1 MLFKNTLPT
10 PIAAQKAYYQEIHG
24 QQLHDNYHWMRL
36 SDEQKNA
43 LNPDSHTQE
52 VLDYLNVE
60 NDYTNKILEPTN
72 NFQKAL
78 FEELKGRIKKD
89 DSSVPVFHR
98 GYWYYTRFE
107 DQKEY
112 PIHCRKNG
120 SMDAAEEVM
129 LNVNIL
135 AESKAYYSASGLNLA
150 YNNNILAFAEDT
162 SGRRI
167 YTIRFL
173 DLSTQKFLE
182 IEIPNTS
189 GGTAWSACNRY
200 LFYTAKNEQTLL
212 SEKIYRFDTQTKESV
227 LVYHEKDPSYY
238 IGVGTSKSDQYIF
251 IGTSSTESS
260 HMLYIK
266 ADEPLS
272 VFKEFIPREK
282 KHEYSVEHYN
292 DRFYIVSNLSGAAK
306 NFALLQCQT
315 TDTSFNTWQMLI
327 EEREDVLLEGLD
339 VFDAYLVVSERSNCL
354 PMIRI
359 LPMHDFS
366 KGYYLKFTD
375 EAYVAYTTSN
385 IEFSSTKLRYA
396 YSSPTTPL
404 SIVEYDFKTGKEKLL
419 KVQEVIGGHNPADYI
434 SKRFTIT
441 ARDGEEIP
449 VTMVF
454 KGTTLLTSNTPLLLY
469 AYGSY
474 GHIIEPWFSTTRLS
488 LLNRGFAFAIAHIR
502 GGEIKGRKWY
512 DNGRLLNKLNTFNDY
527 IDVAKG
533 LVNLNFTSPE
543 HLYAMGGSAGG
554 LLMGAVANMAPD
566 LFNGMVAQV
575 PFVDVIN
582 TMLDESIPLTTNE
595 FDEWGNPKDKVF
607 FDYIMQYSPYDNV
620 ENKTY
625 PNLLVTT
632 GLHDSQVQYWEPAKW
647 VAKMR
652 EMNKNK
658 NLVLLKCNMEAGHGG
673 ASGRFKQ
680 FEELALEY
688 AFLLGLEGISK

>member
-1 MLFKNTLPT
+1 MLFKNNLPT
-10 PIAAQKAYYQEIHG
+10 PIPSKKPFSQEIHG
-24 QQLHDNYHWMRL
+24 LQLHDNYNWMRL

-43 LNPDSHTQE
+43 LTPDAHTQE
-52 VLDYLNVE
+52 VFDYLNEE
-60 NDYTNKILEPTN
+60 NNYTNNILAPTN
-72 NFQKAL
+72 DFQKNL

-98 GYWYYTRFE
+98 GYWYYTRLE
-107 DQKEY
+107 DEKEY

-120 SMDAAEEVM
+120 SLDAIEEVM

-135 AESKAYYSASGLNLA
+135 AESLPYYSASGLNLA

-167 YTIRFL
+167 YKIRFL
-173 DLSTQKFLE
+173 DLKAQKFLDLE
-182 IEIPNTS
+182 IENTS

-200 LFYTAKNEQTLL
+200 LFYTSKNEQTLL
-212 SEKIYRFDTQTKESV
+212 SEKIYRFDTETQKSE

-238 IGVGTSKSDQYIF
+238 IGVASSKSDDYIF
-251 IGTSSTESS
+251 IGTSSTEST

-266 ADEPLS
+266 SDEPLS
-272 VFKEFIPREK
+272 DFKEFIPREK
-282 KHEYSVEHYN
+282 KHEYSIEHYN
-292 DRFYIVSNLSGAAK
+292 DRFYILSNLSGAAK
-306 NFALLQCQT
+306 NFALLQCPI
-315 TDTSFNTWQMLI
+315 SNTQFSAWEMLI
-327 EEREDVLLEGLD
+327 SEREDVLLEGLD
-339 VFDAYLVVSERSNCL
+339 VFDAYLVLSERSDCL
-354 PMIRI
+354 PKIRI
-359 LPMHDFS
+359 LPMHNFD
-366 KGYYLKFTD
+366 KAYYLNFTD

-385 IEFSSTKLRYA
+385 IDFSSNKLRYA

-404 SIVEYDFKTGKEKLL
+404 SLVDYDFKTGKETLL
-419 KVQEVIGGHNPADYI
+419 KVQEVVGGHNPADYI
-434 SKRFTIT
+434 SKRFTVT

-454 KGTTLLTSNTPLLLY
+454 KGSTLLSSETPLLLY

-474 GHIIEPWFSTTRLS
+474 GHIVEPWFSSTRLS
-488 LLNRGFAFAIAHIR
+488 LLDRGFAFAIAHIR

-512 DNGRLLNKLNTFNDY
+512 DNGRLLNKLNTFYDY

-533 LVNLNFTSPE
+533 LVKLNYTSPE

-566 LFNGMVAQV
+566 LFKGMVAQV

-607 FDYIMQYSPYDNV
+607 FDYIKQYSPYDNV
-620 ENKTY
+620 DNKNY
-625 PNLLVTT
+625 PNLLITT

-647 VAKMR
+647 VARLR
-652 EMNKNK
+652 EMNNNK
-658 NLVLLKCNMEAGHGG
+658 NLVLLDRK
-673 ASGRFKQ
+673 SVV
-680 FEELALEY
+680 
-688 AFLLGLEGISK
+688 